1 MAETDL
7 KIKDAPLS
15 TNISGNAKMA
25 GSDGSGL
32 PVAISLSQVYNF
44 VNSGLKGEAYFA
56 AKADV
61 PSKVSSLIND
71 SGFITST
78 ALAPYL
84 KKAELPTNVSA
95 FTNDAGYLVNSDLA
109 PYALASSLPTKVS
122 QLENDSKFATVS
134 QVPTKT
140 SDISNDSGFIT
151 IESVPTKTSE
161 LENDSDFATVSQI
174 PTKTSDLTND
184 SGYLSE
190 ETDPTV
196 PSWAKQPNKPA
207 YTASEVGALSEIPQ
221 ANDTTL
227 GGVKLGYQENGK
239 NYPIRTDDTGKA
251 YVNVPWAES
260 GAGYV
265 HPKFT
270 PRDAGLYKIT
280 VNDEGHVSDATAVTK
295 EDITVLGIPAQDTVY
310 THPSYV
316 PREAGLYKVTVDS
329 TGHVS
334 NAAVVAKS
342 DITSLGIPAQ
352 DTIYTHPSYTAQAN
366 GMYKITVDNIGHVS
380 DVSAITKN
388 DITALGIPAQDT
400 VYTHPSYTAR
410 SAGLYKVTVD
420 TQGHVSVATSVT
432 KADITALGIP
442 AQDTTYSAGSGL
454 SFSGTTI
461 NHASS
466 VTAGTAGSSSATS
479 GSNIISIPYVTYNA
493 TGHITGKGNRTHTI
507 NEATTSASGLMSS
520 ADKTKMDRLESYT
533 TATTVASLDVNYQ
546 TIYVTLS
553 KNASL
558 SASGTGT
565 TYNGRTITAYVYT
578 SSART
583 ITIPTSG
590 NYVSMCGSSFTT
602 TAGGW
607 VEFSLVC
614 ISGIWHIAKLEAE

>member
-56 AKADV
+56 AKTDV

-84 KKAELPTNVSA
+84 KKTELPTNVSA
-95 FTNDAGYLVNSDLA
+95 FTNDSGYLINSDLA

-122 QLENDSKFATVS
+122 QLENDS
-134 QVPTKT
+134 
-140 SDISNDSGFIT
+140 
-151 IESVPTKTSE
+151 
-161 LENDSDFATVSQI
+161 DFATVSQI
-174 PTKTSDLTND
+174 PTKTSELTND
-184 SGYLSE
+184 SGLAKTTDIPTKVSQLQNDSGYLTE
-190 ETDPTV
+190 ESDPTV
-196 PSWAKQPNKPA
+196 PEWAKQPNKPT

-221 ANDTTL
+221 ATDTIL

-239 NYPIRTDDTGKA
+239 NYPIRTDETGKA

-260 GAGYV
+260 GSGYV

-270 PRDAGLYKIT
+270 PHDAGLYKIT
-280 VNDEGHVSDATAVTK
+280 VNDEGHVSNAAAVTK
-295 EDITVLGIPAQDTVY
+295 EDITNLGIP
-310 THPSYV
+310 
-316 PREAGLYKVTVDS
+316 G
-329 TGHVS
+329 
-334 NAAVVAKS
+334 
-342 DITSLGIPAQ
+342 
-352 DTIYTHPSYTAQAN
+352 
-366 GMYKITVDNIGHVS
+366 
-380 DVSAITKN
+380 
-388 DITALGIPAQDT
+388 QDT
-400 VYTHPSYTAR
+400 VYTHPSYTPH
-410 SAGLYKVTVD
+410 SEGLYKITVNEL
-420 TQGHVSVATSVT
+420 GHVSGAEAVA
-432 KADITALGIP
+432 KDDIVALGIP

-454 SFSGTTI
+454 SLSGTTI

-466 VTAGTAGSSSATS
+466 ITAGTAGSSSSTS
-479 GSNIISIPYVTYNA
+479 GTNTISIPYVTYND
-493 TGHITGKGNRTHTI
+493 TGHVTTAGTRTHTI
-507 NEATTSASGLMSS
+507 NEATTSAPGLMSS
-520 ADKTKMDRLESYT
+520 SDKTKMDRLESYT

-553 KNASL
+553 ENASL
-558 SASGTGT
+558 SASSTGT
-565 TYNGRTITAYVYT
+565 TYNGRSITAYVYT
-578 SSART
+578 SSSVT

-590 NYVSMCGSSFTT
+590 DYVSMCGSSFTT
-602 TAGGW
+602 TADGW

-614 ISGIWHIAKLEAE
+614 VNGIWHIAKLEAE

>member
-56 AKADV
+56 ANTDI
-61 PSKVSSLIND
+61 PTKVSSLIND

-84 KKAELPTNVSA
+84 KKTELPANVSA
-95 FTNDAGYLVNSDLA
+95 FTNDAGYLINSDLA

-140 SDISNDSGFIT
+140 S
-151 IESVPTKTSE
+151 E

-174 PTKTSDLTND
+174 PTKVSELQND

-196 PSWAKQPNKPA
+196 PSWAKQPNKPT

-221 ANDTTL
+221 ATDTTL

-239 NYPIRTDDTGKA
+239 NYPIKTDATGKA
-251 YVNVPWAES
+251 YVNVPWSES

-270 PRDAGLYKIT
+270 PHDAGLYKIT

-295 EDITVLGIPAQDTVY
+295 EDITALGIPAQDTVY
-310 THPSYV
+310 THPSYI

-334 NAAVVAKS
+334 NAAVVTKA

-380 DVSAITKN
+380 GVSAITKN

-400 VYTHPSYTAR
+400 VYTHPSYTPH
-410 SAGLYKVTVD
+410 SEGLYKITVNEL
-420 TQGHVSVATSVT
+420 GHVSGAEAVA
-432 KADITALGIP
+432 KDDIVALGIP

-454 SFSGTTI
+454 SLSGTTI

-466 VTAGTAGSSSATS
+466 ITAGTAGSSSSTS
-479 GSNIISIPYVTYNA
+479 GSNTISIPYVTYNN
-493 TGHITGKGNRTHTI
+493 TGHITAAGTHTHTI
-507 NEATTSASGLMSS
+507 NAATTSASGLMSS
-520 ADKTKMDRLESYT
+520 ADKTKMNRLESYT
-533 TATTVASLDVNYQ
+533 TATTVASLNVNYQ

-553 KNASL
+553 ANASL

-565 TYNGRTITAYVYT
+565 SYNGRSITAYVYT
-578 SSART
+578 ASSVT

-590 NYVSMCGSSFTT
+590 DYVSMCGSSFTT
-602 TAGGW
+602 KAGGW

-614 ISGIWHIAKLEAE
+614 VNGKWHIAKLEAE

>member
-56 AKADV
+56 AKADI
-61 PSKVSSLIND
+61 PTKVSSLIND

-84 KKAELPTNVSA
+84 KKTELPTNVSA
-95 FTNDAGYLVNSDLA
+95 FTNDSGYLINSDLA

-122 QLENDSKFATVS
+122 QLENDS
-134 QVPTKT
+134 
-140 SDISNDSGFIT
+140 
-151 IESVPTKTSE
+151 
-161 LENDSDFATVSQI
+161 DFATVSQI
-174 PTKTSDLTND
+174 PTKTSELTND
-184 SGYLSE
+184 SGLAKTTDIPTKVSQLQNDSGYLTE
-190 ETDPTV
+190 ESDPTV
-196 PSWAKQPNKPA
+196 PEWAKQPNKPT

-221 ANDTTL
+221 ATDTIL

-239 NYPIRTDDTGKA
+239 NYPIRTDETGKA

-260 GAGYV
+260 GSGYV

-270 PRDAGLYKIT
+270 PHDADLYKIT
-280 VNDEGHVSDATAVTK
+280 VNDEGHVSNATAVTK
-295 EDITVLGIPAQDTVY
+295 EDITALGIPAQDTVY

-316 PREAGLYKVTVDS
+316 PREAGMYKVTVDS

-334 NAAVVAKS
+334 NVAIVTKA
-342 DITSLGIPAQ
+342 DITS
-352 DTIYTHPSYTAQAN
+352 
-366 GMYKITVDNIGHVS
+366 
-380 DVSAITKN
+380 
-388 DITALGIPAQDT
+388 LGIPAQDT
-400 VYTHPSYTAR
+400 VYTHPSYTPH
-410 SAGLYKVTVD
+410 SEGLYKITVNEL
-420 TQGHVSVATSVT
+420 GHVSGAEAVA
-432 KADITALGIP
+432 KDDIVALGVP

-454 SFSGTTI
+454 SLSGTTI

-466 VTAGTAGSSSATS
+466 ITAGTAGSSSSTS
-479 GSNIISIPYVTYNA
+479 GTNTISIPYVTYND
-493 TGHITGKGNRTHTI
+493 TGHVTTAGTRTHTI
-507 NEATTSASGLMSS
+507 NEATTSAPGLMSS
-520 ADKTKMDRLESYT
+520 SDKTKMDRLESYT

-553 KNASL
+553 ENASL
-558 SASGTGT
+558 SASSTGT
-565 TYNGRTITAYVYT
+565 TYNGRSITAYVYT
-578 SSART
+578 SSSVT

-590 NYVSMCGSSFTT
+590 DYVSMCGSSFTT
-602 TAGGW
+602 TADGW

-614 ISGIWHIAKLEAE
+614 VNGIWHIAKLEAE

>member
-56 AKADV
+56 AKTDI
-61 PSKVSSLIND
+61 PTKVSSLIND

-84 KKAELPTNVSA
+84 KKTELPANVSA
-95 FTNDAGYLVNSDLA
+95 FTNDSGYLVKNDLA

-122 QLENDSKFATVS
+122 QLENDS
-134 QVPTKT
+134 
-140 SDISNDSGFIT
+140 
-151 IESVPTKTSE
+151 
-161 LENDSDFATVSQI
+161 DFATVSQI
-174 PTKTSDLTND
+174 PTKTSQLTNDSGLAKTTDIPTKVSELQND

-196 PSWAKQPNKPA
+196 PSWAKQPNKPT

-221 ANDTTL
+221 ATDTIL

-239 NYPIRTDDTGKA
+239 NYPIRTDETGKA
-251 YVNVPWAES
+251 YVNVPWSES

-270 PRDAGLYKIT
+270 EHEAGLYKIT

-295 EDITVLGIPAQDTVY
+295 DDITALGIPAQDTVY

-388 DITALGIPAQDT
+388 DITNLGIPAQDT
-400 VYTHPSYTAR
+400 VYTHPSYTPQ
-410 SAGLYKVTVD
+410 SEGLYKITVNEL
-420 TQGHVSVATSVT
+420 GHVSDATSVT

-442 AQDTTYSAGSGL
+442 AQDTTYSAGTGL
-454 SFSGTTI
+454 SFSGTAI
-461 NHASS
+461 NHESS
-466 VTAGTAGSSSATS
+466 ILAGTAGSSSDTS
-479 GSNIISIPYVTYNA
+479 GSNTISIPYVTYNT
-493 TGHITGKGNRTHTI
+493 TGHIIGKGSRTHTI
-507 NEATTSASGLMSS
+507 NTATTSASGLMSS
-520 ADKTKMDRLESYT
+520 TDKTKMKRLESYG

-553 KNASL
+553 ENASL

-565 TYNGRTITAYVYT
+565 TYNGRTISAYVYT
-578 SSART
+578 SSSVT

-602 TAGGW
+602 KASGW

-614 ISGIWHIAKLEAE
+614 VNGVWHIAKLEAE

>member
-15 TNISGNAKMA
+15 TNITGNAKMA
-25 GSDGSGL
+25 GSDGSGR

-56 AKADV
+56 AKTDI
-61 PSKVSSLIND
+61 PTKVSSLIND

-84 KKAELPTNVSA
+84 KKTELPTKVSA
-95 FTNDAGYLVNSDLA
+95 FTNDAGYLVKNDLA

-134 QVPTKT
+134 Q
-140 SDISNDSGFIT
+140 
-151 IESVPTKTSE
+151 
-161 LENDSDFATVSQI
+161 I
-174 PTKTSDLTND
+174 PTKVSELQND

-196 PSWAKQPNKPA
+196 PSWAKQPNKPT

-221 ANDTTL
+221 ATDTVL
-227 GGVKLGYQENGK
+227 GGVKLGYEENGK
-239 NYPIRTDDTGKA
+239 NYPIRTDETGKA
-251 YVNVPWAES
+251 YVNVPWSES

-270 PRDAGLYKIT
+270 PHDAGLYKIT

-295 EDITVLGIPAQDTVY
+295 D
-310 THPSYV
+310 
-316 PREAGLYKVTVDS
+316 
-329 TGHVS
+329 
-334 NAAVVAKS
+334 
-342 DITSLGIPAQ
+342 
-352 DTIYTHPSYTAQAN
+352 
-366 GMYKITVDNIGHVS
+366 
-380 DVSAITKN
+380 
-388 DITALGIPAQDT
+388 DITALGIP
-400 VYTHPSYTAR
+400 S
-410 SAGLYKVTVD
+410 
-420 TQGHVSVATSVT
+420 
-432 KADITALGIP
+432 
-442 AQDTTYSAGSGL
+442 QDTTYSAGSGL
-454 SFSGTTI
+454 SLSGTTI

-466 VTAGTAGSSSATS
+466 ITAGTAGSISSTS
-479 GSNIISIPYVTYNA
+479 GSNTISIPYVTYNN
-493 TGHITGKGNRTHTI
+493 TGHVTAAGTHTHTI
-507 NEATTSASGLMSS
+507 NAATTSASGLMSS
-520 ADKTKMDRLESYT
+520 ADKTKMNRLESYT
-533 TATTVASLDVNYQ
+533 TATRVASLNVNYQ

-553 KNASL
+553 ENASL

-565 TYNGRTITAYVYT
+565 AYNGKTITAYVYT
-578 SSART
+578 SSSVT

-602 TAGGW
+602 TADGW

-614 ISGIWHIAKLEAE
+614 VNGVWHIAKLEAE

>member
-56 AKADV
+56 AKTDI
-61 PSKVSSLIND
+61 PTKVSSLIND

-84 KKAELPTNVSA
+84 KKTELPANVSA
-95 FTNDAGYLVNSDLA
+95 FTNDAGYLINSDLA

-174 PTKTSDLTND
+174 PTKVSELQND

-196 PSWAKQPNKPA
+196 PSWAKQPNKPT

-221 ANDTTL
+221 ATDTTL

-239 NYPIRTDDTGKA
+239 NYPIRTDETGKA

-270 PRDAGLYKIT
+270 PHDAGLYKIT

-295 EDITVLGIPAQDTVY
+295 EDITALGIPAQDTVY

-334 NAAVVAKS
+334 NVAVVAKS

-352 DTIYTHPSYTAQAN
+352 DT
-366 GMYKITVDNIGHVS
+366 
-380 DVSAITKN
+380 
-388 DITALGIPAQDT
+388 
-400 VYTHPSYTAR
+400 VYTHPSYTPH
-410 SAGLYKVTVD
+410 SEGLYKITVD
-420 TQGHVSVATSVT
+420 GNGHVSGAVT
-432 KADITALGIP
+432 MTKNDITALGIP

-454 SFSGTTI
+454 SLSGTTI
-461 NHASS
+461 NHTSS
-466 VTAGTAGSSSATS
+466 ITAGTAGSSSSTS
-479 GSNIISIPYVTYNA
+479 GTNTISIPYVTYND
-493 TGHITGKGNRTHTI
+493 TGHVTAAGTRTHTI
-507 NEATTSASGLMSS
+507 NEATTSTPGLMSS
-520 ADKTKMDRLESYT
+520 SDKTKMDRLESYT

-553 KNASL
+553 ENASL
-558 SASGTGT
+558 SVSGTGT

-578 SSART
+578 SSSVT

-590 NYVSMCGSSFTT
+590 DYVSMCGSSFTT
-602 TAGGW
+602 TADGW

-614 ISGIWHIAKLEAE
+614 VNGVWHIAKLEAE

>member
-56 AKADV
+56 SKTDI
-61 PSKVSSLIND
+61 PTKVSSLIND

-84 KKAELPTNVSA
+84 KKTELPANVSA
-95 FTNDAGYLVNSDLA
+95 FTNDAGYLINSDLA

-122 QLENDSKFATVS
+122 QLENDS
-134 QVPTKT
+134 
-140 SDISNDSGFIT
+140 
-151 IESVPTKTSE
+151 
-161 LENDSDFATVSQI
+161 DFATVSQI
-174 PTKTSDLTND
+174 PTKTSQLTND
-184 SGYLSE
+184 SGLAKTTDIPTKVSELQNDRGYLSE

-196 PSWAKQPNKPA
+196 PSWAKQPNKPT

-221 ANDTTL
+221 ATDTIL

-239 NYPIRTDDTGKA
+239 NYPIRIDETGKA
-251 YVNVPWAES
+251 YVNVPWSES

-270 PRDAGLYKIT
+270 PHDAGLYKIT

-295 EDITVLGIPAQDTVY
+295 NDITALGIPAQDTVY
-310 THPSYV
+310 THPSYA

-388 DITALGIPAQDT
+388 DITNLGIPAQDT
-400 VYTHPSYTAR
+400 VYTHPSYTPH
-410 SAGLYKVTVD
+410 SEGLYKITVD
-420 TQGHVSVATSVT
+420 GNGHVSGAVT
-432 KADITALGIP
+432 MTKNDITALGIP

-454 SFSGTTI
+454 SLSGTTI

-466 VTAGTAGSSSATS
+466 ITAGTAGSSSSTS
-479 GSNIISIPYVTYNA
+479 GSNTISIPYVTYND
-493 TGHITGKGNRTHTI
+493 TGHVTAAGTRTHTI

-520 ADKTKMDRLESYT
+520 SDKTKMNRLESYT

-590 NYVSMCGSSFTT
+590 DYVSMCGSSFTT
-602 TAGGW
+602 KASGW

-614 ISGIWHIAKLEAE
+614 IAGIWHIAKLEAE

>member
-56 AKADV
+56 AKADI
-61 PSKVSSLIND
+61 PTKVSSLIND

-84 KKAELPTNVSA
+84 KKTELPANVSA
-95 FTNDAGYLVNSDLA
+95 FTNDAGYLINSDLA
-109 PYALASSLPTKVS
+109 PYALASNLPTKVS
-122 QLENDSKFATVS
+122 Q
-134 QVPTKT
+134 
-140 SDISNDSGFIT
+140 
-151 IESVPTKTSE
+151 

-174 PTKTSDLTND
+174 PTKTSELTNDSGLAKTADIPTKLSELQND

-196 PSWAKQPNKPA
+196 PSWAKQPNKPT

-221 ANDTTL
+221 ATDTTL

-239 NYPIRTDDTGKA
+239 NYPIRTDETGKA
-251 YVNVPWAES
+251 YVNVPWSES

-270 PRDAGLYKIT
+270 PHDAGLYKIT
-280 VNDEGHVSDATAVTK
+280 VNGEGHVSNATAVTK
-295 EDITVLGIPAQDTVY
+295 EDITALGIPAQDTVY
-310 THPSYV
+310 THPSYA

-334 NAAVVAKS
+334 NAVVVAKS
-342 DITSLGIPAQ
+342 DIT
-352 DTIYTHPSYTAQAN
+352 N
-366 GMYKITVDNIGHVS
+366 
-380 DVSAITKN
+380 
-388 DITALGIPAQDT
+388 LGIPAQDT
-400 VYTHPSYTAR
+400 VYTHPSYTPH
-410 SAGLYKVTVD
+410 SEGLYKITVD
-420 TQGHVSVATSVT
+420 ELGHVSGVGAVT
-432 KADITALGIP
+432 KNDITALGIP

-454 SFSGTTI
+454 SLSGTTI

-466 VTAGTAGSSSATS
+466 ITAGTARSSSSTS
-479 GSNIISIPYVTYNA
+479 GTNTISIPYVTYND
-493 TGHITGKGNRTHTI
+493 TGHITGAGNRTHTI

-520 ADKTKMDRLESYT
+520 SDKTKMDRLESYT

-553 KNASL
+553 ANASL

-565 TYNGRTITAYVYT
+565 TYNGRTISAYVYT
-578 SSART
+578 SSSVT

-590 NYVSMCGSSFTT
+590 DYVSMCGSSFTT

-614 ISGIWHIAKLEAE
+614 VNGVWHSAKLEAE